1 MGFILFIPLN
11 RLKNLTKNMNMK
23 IAFDAKRFFHNTSG
37 LGNYSRDLVRILSQ
51 YYPENEYLLLNKNRS
66 ERGKDILERPDVRF
80 VETSKGNLS
89 RQFKMG
95 KDAQKVGAQIFHG
108 LSGELPLKWGK
119 EPIKKIVTIHD
130 LIFMRYPQYY
140 SFFDRK
146 IHLWKFKKAAAS
158 ADKIIAIS
166 EQTKRD
172 IITYLKVPE
181 NKIEVIYQGCH
192 QAFKEQQS
200 DKFIQLT
207 KEKFNLPKRFILN
220 VGTIEDRK
228 NLLNI
233 VKGISGTE
241 IPLVV
246 VGRKTNYYKKVEAF
260 IRKNKIE
267 KQVLFLE
274 RVSMDELAVIY
285 KLADIFVYPSFFEG
299 FGIPVI
305 EALFSKT
312 AVITSNVSCLPEAG
326 GEDSVYVDP
335 KSYEDIGAKI
345 KFLWEN
351 ESERKRRA
359 EKSFTFVQKF
369 NDEPIAAQLMDLY
382 KKIL

>member
-1 MGFILFIPLN
+1 
-11 RLKNLTKNMNMK
+11 MK

-51 YYPENEYLLLNKNRS
+51 YYPENEYLLLNKNSS
-66 ERGKDILERPDVRF
+66 ERGKEILERPEVRF
-80 VETSKGNLS
+80 VETSKGKFS
-89 RQFKMG
+89 RQLTMG
-95 KDAQKVGAQIFHG
+95 KDAQREGADIFHG
-108 LSGELPLKWGK
+108 LSGELPLKWSK
-119 EPIKKIVTIHD
+119 EPITKIVTIHD
-130 LIFMRYPQYY
+130 LIFMRCPGYY

-146 IHLWKFKKAAAS
+146 IHLWKFKKAASS

-172 IITYLKVPE
+172 IITYLKAPE
-181 NKIEVIYQGCH
+181 SKIEVIYQGCH
-192 QAFKEQQS
+192 KAFKEQQS
-200 DKFIQLT
+200 NEVIHAV
-207 KEKFNLPKRFILN
+207 KEKFNLPERYILN
-220 VGTIEDRK
+220 VGTIEERK
-228 NLLNI
+228 NLLSI
-233 VKGISGTE
+233 VKGIKDTG

-246 VGRKTNYYKKVEAF
+246 VGKKTVYYKKVEAF
-260 IRKNKIE
+260 IRKNKME

-274 RVSMDELAVIY
+274 GVSMHELAVLY
-285 KLADIFVYPSFFEG
+285 KLADVFVYPSFFEG

-312 AVITSNVSCLPEAG
+312 VVITSNTSCLPEAG
-326 GEDSVYVDP
+326 GKDSVYIDP
-335 KSYEDIGAKI
+335 RNDLDLGAKI

-359 EKSFTFVQKF
+359 EKGFTFVQKF
-369 NDEPIAAQLMDLY
+369 NDEPIAAQLMNLY